1 MAREGRPTI
10 RAVPLESQ
18 RADVTAPTGRRAWAW
33 GPKAAPPPPRSAA
46 NGRAA
51 SRTAIV
57 LDSREFLH
65 GLPGWKAPR
74 SRRGHSGDRV
84 TIEGKCNN
92 KTRNIPFRA
101 NFPNP
106 DGLLRHGQTGNVLI
120 HRTVK
125 DAIVIPQRVT
135 FEVLDKRYVYVVGED
150 EVAHR
155 REIAVQHELEDV
167 FVVENGLSMTDR
179 IVLEGPR
186 QVRDGEKL
194 EYKFRKPEEALAN
207 QKNHAE

>member
-1 MAREGRPTI
+1 M
-10 RAVPLESQ
+10 
-18 RADVTAPTGRRAWAW
+18 
-33 GPKAAPPPPRSAA
+33 
-46 NGRAA
+46 
-51 SRTAIV
+51 
-57 LDSREFLH
+57 
-65 GLPGWKAPR
+65 
-74 SRRGHSGDRV
+74 
-84 TIEGKCNN
+84 
-92 KTRNIPFRA
+92 
-101 NFPNP
+101 
-106 DGLLRHGQTGNVLI
+106 LI

-150 EVAHR
+150 EVAYR

-167 FVVENGLSMTDR
+167 FVVENALSMTDR

-194 EYKFRKPEEALAN
+194 ESKFRTPEEALAN